1 MKNYINHSVL
11 FMVLLVW
18 TACAPSRMQVTQM
31 RDKLDIEQPW
41 RYSIDA
47 QEKPVMKPE
56 FPQAKRAKLK
66 NGLEIF
72 VVSDHRLPIAQL
84 SLVLKA
90 GSAQDTKNL
99 GGLMYL
105 SAHMLKEGAGELSS
119 LAFAEALANIGTDLS
134 VSVAKDMTSIHA
146 EVLSHKVDEAFALLA
161 LMVKK
166 PQLGLDDF
174 TRLKSQHQSALK
186 SQQANPSYVAQVN
199 FLAAA
204 YGDKHPYGHPNAGS
218 LDTIKQITMPDIK
231 KAVHDHF
238 GADRAALVVV
248 GDVSLEQIVKLSHA
262 HLDSWQK
269 ARVKTHALSEPLELK
284 EMQTKLINRS
294 DSPQTYLLVGHL
306 AASKKDPKLA
316 SFEVFQNIIA
326 GMPTSRLGAN
336 LREEKGWTYGVASQL
351 NALAQKG
358 PLFITTSVQTPYG
371 ADALAEILK
380 ELDAL
385 KTKPVSEEE
394 LARAKSGLLH
404 SYASRF
410 STLSQVANSVAE
422 QFIYGLADD
431 HEAQFFDQI
440 TKVSAEDIIQVAK
453 KVGNR
458 EHMVAVAIG
467 DLDALKAPIASMNVG
482 RVTIK
487 EDTSAKP

>member
-1 MKNYINHSVL
+1 MKSYMIYGLMSMVL
-11 FMVLLVW
+11 FGW
-18 TACAPSRMQVTQM
+18 FSCAPSRMQVAQV
-31 RDKLDIEQPW
+31 RDKLDVEQPW
-41 RYSIDA
+41 RYNIDA
-47 QEKPVMKPE
+47 QEKAVLRPE
-56 FPQAKRAKLK
+56 FPKAQKAKLK

-72 VVSDHRLPIAQL
+72 VVSDSRLPIAQL
-84 SLVLKA
+84 SLVFKA
-90 GSAQDTKNL
+90 GSAQDEKKL
-99 GGLMYL
+99 AGLMYL
-105 SAHMLKEGAGELSS
+105 SAHMLKEGAGALSS

-134 VSVAKDMTSIHA
+134 VAVAKDMTSIHA
-146 EVLSHKVDEAFALLA
+146 EVLSHKVDDAFALLA

-166 PQLGLDDF
+166 PQLNPDDF
-174 TRLKSQHQSALK
+174 MRLKSQHQSALK
-186 SQQANPSYVAQVN
+186 SQQANPSYMAQVN

-218 LDTIKQITMPDIK
+218 LDTIKHITLPDIK

-248 GDVSLEQIVKLSHA
+248 GDVSLEQIVKLSHD

-269 ARVKTHALSEPLELK
+269 ARAKAHAIPEPMGSK
-284 EMQTKLINRS
+284 DMQTKLISRS
-294 DSPQTYLLVGHL
+294 DSPQTYVLVGHL

-351 NALAQKG
+351 NPLAIKG
-358 PLFITTSVQTPYG
+358 PLFITTSIQNPHG
-371 ADALAEILK
+371 ADALGEILK
-380 ELDAL
+380 ELDSL
-385 KTKPVSEEE
+385 KSKAVSDEE

-422 QFIYGLADD
+422 QFAYGLADD
-431 HEAQFFDQI
+431 YEAQFFDQI
-440 TKVSAEDIIQVAK
+440 TKVSAHDIIQVAK
-453 KVGNR
+453 KVGDR

-487 EDTSAKP
+487 EDINVKP